1 MPLRRTPKGDL
12 GVMAGGTAAPSP
24 PVEVH
29 IHNNNGSRITTEQRK
44 DERGGLTID
53 VMVDAVEQ
61 AMASR
66 AARPGTTLNRALA
79 QAANPVKA
87 R

>member
-1 MPLRRTPKGDL
+1 VLPPLE
-12 GVMAGGTAAPSP
+12 AGGGPQ
-24 PVEVH
+24 VNVV
-29 IHNNNGSRITTEQRK
+29 INNNAGAQVTTREHK

-53 VMVDAVEQ
+53 VMIDAVEQ

-66 AARPGTTLNRALA
+66 ATRPGTTLNRALA
-79 QAANPVKA
+79 QAANPVRA